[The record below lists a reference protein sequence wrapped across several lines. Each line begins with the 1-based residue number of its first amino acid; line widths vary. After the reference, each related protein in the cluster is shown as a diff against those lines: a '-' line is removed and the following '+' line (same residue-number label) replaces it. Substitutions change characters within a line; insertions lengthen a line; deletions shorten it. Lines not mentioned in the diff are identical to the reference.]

1 MTKQISD
8 VRVVATSLTV
18 SVSDVL
24 LNLLIAMFT
33 GSTVM
38 LSQALQGLSDL
49 VTGGILY
56 LGVKRSD
63 RKADL
68 KYQFGYGR
76 EIFFWV
82 LMAGMFMFIG
92 TGAFSLYLGYQQFT
106 NPHPIEYA
114 WAAFAMLVWGFM
126 TNLYAFSLSLKRMH
140 RSSLTK
146 GWWHQ
151 LLHSSI
157 VETKATFLIDFLGT
171 VAALLGFVAL
181 LAYALT
187 GKAQFDGIGSMV
199 IGISMMLVS
208 ILLIRDVR
216 DLIVGKAIDPEVSDR
231 IIGATQTVE
240 GILSVLDL
248 RTMYLGSAKML
259 VIIEVHVQDG
269 LDTDQIEAIIDN
281 IKIVVQQNVPE
292 VHHIQVEVETPDGDQ
307 EMPIDKKDT
316 KKRT

>member
-8 VRVVATSLTV
+8 VRVVATSITV

-24 LNLLIAMFT
+24 LNLFVAIFT

-56 LGVKRSD
+56 LGVKRSN

-82 LMAGMFMFIG
+82 LIAGMLMFIG
-92 TGAFSLYLGYQQFT
+92 TGAASFYFGYQQFT
-106 NPHPIEYA
+106 NPHAIGHVGF
-114 WAAFAMLVWGFM
+114 AFAMLVWGFT

-151 LLHSSI
+151 LLRSSI

-171 VAALLGFVAL
+171 TAACFGVIAL
-181 LAYALT
+181 LAYVLT
-187 GKAQFDGIGSMV
+187 GNVQFDGIGSMV

-208 ILLIRDVR
+208 VLLIRDVR
-216 DLIVGKAIDPEVSDR
+216 DLIVGKAIEPEVSDR
-231 IIGATQTVE
+231 IIGTTQTVE
-240 GILSVLDL
+240 GVLSVLDL

-269 LDTDQIEAIIDN
+269 FDTDKIESIVDN
-281 IKIVVQQNVPE
+281 IKTVVQQNVPE

-307 EMPIDKKDT
+307 EMKTNKK
-316 KKRT
+316 